1 MLEVKENYLMH
12 DYRNHIGII
21 GGGISGLTLGCALL
35 KEGIPVA
42 IFEKMPQE
50 TSHGAAIS
58 LSSNALRLLDR
69 LDIYHD
75 LKNQSFIH
83 SEASIQGPQKEISS
97 FQTPEVIT
105 TRRQTLMS
113 LLYSRYLNLGGEIFH
128 HHDLASFDEVKCEV
142 EFTNENKFTL
152 KHLAACDGIRSSI
165 RDTFF
170 AANQNPKYSGYSAW
184 RGIGKSNLQKIHFA
198 LGPDS
203 HIVSYPIN
211 KEGDVSFVAV
221 KKEDYQFK
229 ESWKEEGSISDLL
242 DDFSAY
248 DSKIFPAL
256 EDSVTLYK
264 WGIYIRSP
272 LKSMIAKNITLLGD
286 AAHPM
291 VPFLGQGACM
301 AIEDSYSFAMACKVH
316 MTNLAIAQEAY
327 DYVRSRRTKKIQ
339 QLSMMQGRVYHLK
352 NSILVALRNAA
363 MRYTNIP
370 GNDLKRIHDYD
381 AHNEMQMHLAEH
393 RKKFF

>member
-1 MLEVKENYLMH
+1 MS

-35 KEGIPVA
+35 KQGIPA
-42 IFEKMPQE
+42 IVFEKMPEE

-69 LDIYHD
+69 LDIYVD
-75 LKNQSFIH
+75 LKDQSFIH
-83 SEASIQGPQKEISS
+83 SAASIQGPHREISS
-97 FQTPEVIT
+97 FQTPEVLT

-113 LLYSRYLNLGGEIFH
+113 LLYSRYIDLGGAILH
-128 HHDLASFDEVKCEV
+128 HHDFASFDLAKCEV
-142 EFTNENKFTL
+142 KFTNENKYTL

-165 RDTFF
+165 RDIFF
-170 AANQNPKYSGYSAW
+170 AANQDPKYSGYSAW

-229 ESWKEEGSISDLL
+229 ESWKEEGSVKDLQ
-242 DDFSAY
+242 DDFSIY
-248 DSKIFPAL
+248 DFKIFPAL
-256 EDSVTLYK
+256 EDSMPLYK
-264 WGIYIRSP
+264 WGIYIRPP

-301 AIEDSYSFAMACKVH
+301 AIEDSYSFAMACKENIA
-316 MTNLAIAQEAY
+316 NLSIAQQVY
-327 DYVRSRRTKKIQ
+327 DFVRSQRTKKIQ
-339 QLSMMQGRVYHLK
+339 RLSMMQGKIYHMK
-352 NSILVALRNAA
+352 NPLLVAARNAV
-363 MRYTNIP
+363 MKYTNIP
-370 GNDLKRIHDYD
+370 GNDLKKIHDYN
-381 AHNEMQMHLAEH
+381 AHDEMQTYLAFGDL
-393 RKKFF
+393 RYINSGKG

>member
-35 KEGIPVA
+35 KEGIPA
-42 IFEKMPQE
+42 IIFEKMPEE
-50 TSHGAAIS
+50 TSHGASIS
-58 LSSNALRLLDR
+58 LSLNALRLLDR
-69 LDIYHD
+69 LGIYYD

-381 AHNEMQMHLAEH
+381 AHNEMQMHLA
-393 RKKFF
+393 KCICISL

>member
-1 MLEVKENYLMH
+1 MSDY
-12 DYRNHIGII
+12 YRNHIGII
-21 GGGISGLTLGCALL
+21 GGGIAGLTLGCALL
-35 KEGIPVA
+35 KQGIPA
-42 IFEKMPQE
+42 IIFEKMSEE

-58 LSSNALRLLDR
+58 LSFNALCLLDR
-69 LDIYHD
+69 LDIYAD

-97 FQTPEVIT
+97 FQTPEVLT

-113 LLYSRYLNLGGEIFH
+113 LLYSRYIKLGGEICH
-128 HHDLASFDEVKCEV
+128 HHDLESFDVVKSEVT
-142 EFTNENKFTL
+142 FTNQNKYAL

-165 RDTFF
+165 RDAFF
-170 AANQNPKYSGYSAW
+170 AANQDPKYSGYSAW

-211 KEGDVSFVAV
+211 KDGDVSFVAV

-256 EDSVTLYK
+256 EDSAQIYK
-264 WGIYIRSP
+264 WGIYIRPP
-272 LKSMIAKNITLLGD
+272 LKSMITKNITLLGD

-301 AIEDSYSFAMACKVH
+301 AIEDSYSFAMACKEH
-316 MTNLAIAQEAY
+316 MTNLANAQTDY
-327 DYVRSRRTKKIQ
+327 DYVRSKRTKKIQ
-339 QLSMMQGRVYHLK
+339 QLSMMQGKVYHLK
-352 NSILVALRNAA
+352 NPILVAARNAIIKH
-363 MRYTNIP
+363 TNIP

-381 AHNEMQMHLAEH
+381 AHDEMQIHLT
-393 RKKFF
+393 

>member
-1 MLEVKENYLMH
+1 MS

-21 GGGISGLTLGCALL
+21 GGGIAGLTLGCALL
-35 KEGIPVA
+35 KQGIPA
-42 IFEKMPQE
+42 IIFEKMPEE

-58 LSSNALRLLDR
+58 LSSNALCLLDR
-69 LDIYHD
+69 LEIYND
-75 LKNQSFIH
+75 LKNQSFVH
-83 SEASIQGPQKEISS
+83 SAASIQGPQKEISS
-97 FQTPEVIT
+97 FQTPEVLT

-113 LLYSRYLNLGGEIFH
+113 LMYSRYIDLGGAILH
-128 HHDLASFDEVKCEV
+128 HHDFASFDVAKCEV
-142 EFTNENKFTL
+142 TFTNENKYIL

-170 AANQNPKYSGYSAW
+170 AANQDPKYSGYSAW

-211 KEGDVSFVAV
+211 KEGEVSFVAV

-242 DDFSAY
+242 NDFSAF
-248 DSKIFPAL
+248 DSKIFPEL

-264 WGIYIRSP
+264 WGIYIRPP
-272 LKSMIAKNITLLGD
+272 LKSLISKNITLLGD

-301 AIEDSYSFAMACKVH
+301 AIEDSYSFAMACREH
-316 MTNLAIAQEAY
+316 IFNMANAQEAY
-327 DYVRSRRTKKIQ
+327 DYVRSKRTKKIQ
-339 QLSMMQGRVYHLK
+339 QLSMMQGKVYHLK
-352 NSILVALRNAA
+352 NPILVAMRNAT

-381 AHNEMQMHLAEH
+381 AHDEMQMHLA
-393 RKKFF
+393 

>member
-1 MLEVKENYLMH
+1 MS

-21 GGGISGLTLGCALL
+21 GGGIAGLTLGCALL
-35 KEGIPVA
+35 EQGIPA
-42 IFEKMPQE
+42 IIFEKMPEE

-69 LDIYHD
+69 LEIYND
-75 LKNQSFIH
+75 LKNQSFVH
-83 SEASIQGPQKEISS
+83 SAASIQGPQKEISS
-97 FQTPEVIT
+97 FPTPEVLT

-113 LLYSRYLNLGGEIFH
+113 LLYSRYINLGGEIFH
-128 HHDLASFDEVKCEV
+128 HHDFASFDVAKCEV
-142 EFTNENKFTL
+142 TFTNENKYTL

-170 AANQNPKYSGYSAW
+170 AANQDPKYSGYSAW

-256 EDSVTLYK
+256 EDSLTLYK
-264 WGIYIRSP
+264 WGIYIRPP

-301 AIEDSYSFAMACKVH
+301 AIEDSYSFAMACKEH
-316 MTNLAIAQEAY
+316 MANLANAQEAY
-327 DYVRSRRTKKIQ
+327 DYVRSKRTKKIQ
-339 QLSMMQGRVYHLK
+339 QLSMIQGKVYHLK
-352 NSILVALRNAA
+352 NPILVAMRNAA

-381 AHNEMQMHLAEH
+381 AHDEMQIYLAFGNH
-393 RKKFF
+393 RNTNSRKGF

>member
-1 MLEVKENYLMH
+1 MIG
-12 DYRNHIGII
+12 YRNHIGII

-35 KEGIPVA
+35 KQGIPA
-42 IFEKMPQE
+42 IIFEKMPEE

-69 LDIYHD
+69 LDIYVD

-83 SEASIQGPQKEISS
+83 SAASIQGPHREISS
-97 FQTPEVIT
+97 FQTPEVLT

-113 LLYSRYLNLGGEIFH
+113 LLYSRYINLGGEIFH
-128 HHDLASFDEVKCEV
+128 HHDLASFDAVKCEV
-142 EFTNENKFTL
+142 TFTNENKYTL

-170 AANQNPKYSGYSAW
+170 AANQDPKYSGYSAW
-184 RGIGKSNLQKIHFA
+184 RGIGKSSLQKI
-198 LGPDS
+198 

-221 KKEDYQFK
+221 RKENYQFK
-229 ESWKEEGSISDLL
+229 ESWKEEGSILDLL
-242 DDFSAY
+242 NDFSDY

-264 WGIYIRSP
+264 WGIYIRPP
-272 LKSMIAKNITLLGD
+272 LKSMITNNITLLGD

-301 AIEDSYSFAMACKVH
+301 AIEDSYSFAMACKEH
-316 MTNLAIAQEAY
+316 MTNLVNAQEAY
-327 DYVRSRRTKKIQ
+327 DYVRSKRTKKIQ
-339 QLSMMQGRVYHLK
+339 RLSMMQGKMYHMK
-352 NSILVALRNAA
+352 NPLLVAARNAV
-363 MRYTNIP
+363 MKYTNIP

-381 AHNEMQMHLAEH
+381 AHDEMQIYLAFGDLRH
-393 RKKFF
+393 INF

>member
-1 MLEVKENYLMH
+1 MS

-21 GGGISGLTLGCALL
+21 GGGIAGLTLGCALL
-35 KEGIPVA
+35 KQGIPA
-42 IFEKMPQE
+42 IIFEKMSEE

-58 LSSNALRLLDR
+58 LSFNALCLLDR
-69 LDIYHD
+69 LDIYAD

-97 FQTPEVIT
+97 FQTPEVLT

-113 LLYSRYLNLGGEIFH
+113 LLYSRYIKLGGEICH
-128 HHDLASFDEVKCEV
+128 HHDLESFDVVKSEVT
-142 EFTNENKFTL
+142 FTNQNKYAL

-170 AANQNPKYSGYSAW
+170 AANQDPKYSGYSAW

-211 KEGDVSFVAV
+211 KDGDVSFVAV

-256 EDSVTLYK
+256 EDSAQIYK
-264 WGIYIRSP
+264 WGIYIRPP

-301 AIEDSYSFAMACKVH
+301 AIEDSYSFAMACKEH
-316 MTNLAIAQEAY
+316 MTNLANAQTDY
-327 DYVRSRRTKKIQ
+327 DYVRSKRTKKIQ
-339 QLSMMQGRVYHLK
+339 QLSMMQGKVYHLK
-352 NSILVALRNAA
+352 NPILVAARNAIIKH
-363 MRYTNIP
+363 TNIP

-381 AHNEMQMHLAEH
+381 AHDEMQIHLT
-393 RKKFF
+393 

>member
-1 MLEVKENYLMH
+1 MG

-21 GGGISGLTLGCALL
+21 GGGIAGLTLGCALL
-35 KEGIPVA
+35 KQGIPA
-42 IFEKMPQE
+42 IIFEKMPEE

-69 LDIYHD
+69 LEIYND
-75 LKNQSFIH
+75 LKSQSFVH
-83 SEASIQGPQKEISS
+83 SAASIQGPQKEISS
-97 FQTPEVIT
+97 FQTPEVLT

-113 LLYSRYLNLGGEIFH
+113 LMYSRYIDLGGAILH
-128 HHDLASFDEVKCEV
+128 HHDFASFDVAKCEV
-142 EFTNENKFTL
+142 TFTNENKYIL

-170 AANQNPKYSGYSAW
+170 AANQDPKYSGYSAW

-229 ESWKEEGSISDLL
+229 ESWKEEGSVKDLQ
-242 DDFSAY
+242 DDFSIY

-256 EDSVTLYK
+256 EDSMPLYK
-264 WGIYIRSP
+264 WGIYIRPP

-301 AIEDSYSFAMACKVH
+301 AIEDSYSFAMACKENIA
-316 MTNLAIAQEAY
+316 NLSITQQAY
-327 DYVRSRRTKKIQ
+327 DFVRSQRTKKIQ
-339 QLSMMQGRVYHLK
+339 RLSMMQGKIYHMK
-352 NSILVALRNAA
+352 NPLLVAARNAV
-363 MRYTNIP
+363 MKYTNIP
-370 GNDLKRIHDYD
+370 GNDLKKIHDYD
-381 AHNEMQMHLAEH
+381 AHDEMQIYLAFGDL
-393 RKKFF
+393 RYINSGKG

>member
-1 MLEVKENYLMH
+1 MS

-21 GGGISGLTLGCALL
+21 GGGIAGLTLGCALL
-35 KEGIPVA
+35 KQGIPA
-42 IFEKMPQE
+42 IIFEKMSEE

-58 LSSNALRLLDR
+58 LSFNALCLLDR
-69 LDIYHD
+69 LDIYAD

-97 FQTPEVIT
+97 FQTPEVLT

-113 LLYSRYLNLGGEIFH
+113 LLYSRYIKLGGEICH
-128 HHDLASFDEVKCEV
+128 HHDLESFDVVKSEVT
-142 EFTNENKFTL
+142 FTNQNKYAL

-165 RDTFF
+165 RDAFF
-170 AANQNPKYSGYSAW
+170 AANQDPKYSGYSAW

-211 KEGDVSFVAV
+211 KDGDVSFVAV

-256 EDSVTLYK
+256 EDSAQIYK
-264 WGIYIRSP
+264 WGIYIRPP

-301 AIEDSYSFAMACKVH
+301 AIEDSYSFAMACKEH
-316 MTNLAIAQEAY
+316 MTNLANAQTAY
-327 DYVRSRRTKKIQ
+327 DYVRSKRTKKIQ
-339 QLSMMQGRVYHLK
+339 QLSMMQGKVYHLK
-352 NSILVALRNAA
+352 NPILVAARNAIIKH
-363 MRYTNIP
+363 TNIP

-381 AHNEMQMHLAEH
+381 AHDEMQIHLT
-393 RKKFF
+393 

>member
-1 MLEVKENYLMH
+1 MS

-21 GGGISGLTLGCALL
+21 GGGIAGLTLGCALL
-35 KEGIPVA
+35 EQGIPA
-42 IFEKMPQE
+42 IIFEKMPEE

-69 LDIYHD
+69 LEIYND
-75 LKNQSFIH
+75 LKNQSFVH
-83 SEASIQGPQKEISS
+83 SAASIQGPQKEISS
-97 FQTPEVIT
+97 FSTPEVLT

-113 LLYSRYLNLGGEIFH
+113 LLYSRYINLGGEIFH
-128 HHDLASFDEVKCEV
+128 HHDFASFDVAKCEV
-142 EFTNENKFTL
+142 TFTNENKYTL

-170 AANQNPKYSGYSAW
+170 AANQDPKYSGYSAW

-229 ESWKEEGSISDLL
+229 ESWKEEGSVKDLQ
-242 DDFSAY
+242 DDFSIY

-256 EDSVTLYK
+256 EDSMPLYK
-264 WGIYIRSP
+264 WGIYIRPP

-301 AIEDSYSFAMACKVH
+301 SIEDSYSFAMACKENIA
-316 MTNLAIAQEAY
+316 NLSIAQQAY
-327 DYVRSRRTKKIQ
+327 DFVRSQRTKKIQ
-339 QLSMMQGRVYHLK
+339 RLSMMQGKIYHMK
-352 NSILVALRNAA
+352 NPLLVAARNAV
-363 MRYTNIP
+363 MKYTNIP
-370 GNDLKRIHDYD
+370 GNDLKKIHNYD
-381 AHNEMQMHLAEH
+381 AHDEMQMHLAFGDL
-393 RKKFF
+393 RYINSGKG

>member
-1 MLEVKENYLMH
+1 MS

-21 GGGISGLTLGCALL
+21 GGGIAGLTLGCALL
-35 KEGIPVA
+35 KQGIPA
-42 IFEKMPQE
+42 IIFEKMSEE

-58 LSSNALRLLDR
+58 LSFNALCLLDR
-69 LDIYHD
+69 LDIYAD

-97 FQTPEVIT
+97 FQTPEVLT

-113 LLYSRYLNLGGEIFH
+113 LLYSRYIKLGGEICH
-128 HHDLASFDEVKCEV
+128 HHDLESFDVVKSEVT
-142 EFTNENKFTL
+142 FTNQNKYAL

-165 RDTFF
+165 RDAFF
-170 AANQNPKYSGYSAW
+170 AANQDPKYSGYSAW

-211 KEGDVSFVAV
+211 KDGDVSFVAV

-256 EDSVTLYK
+256 EDSAQIYK
-264 WGIYIRSP
+264 WGIYIRPP
-272 LKSMIAKNITLLGD
+272 LKSMITKNITLLGD

-301 AIEDSYSFAMACKVH
+301 AIEDSYSFAMACKEH
-316 MTNLAIAQEAY
+316 MTNLANAQTDY
-327 DYVRSRRTKKIQ
+327 DHVRSKRTKKIQ
-339 QLSMMQGRVYHLK
+339 QLSMMQGKVYHLK
-352 NSILVALRNAA
+352 NPILVAARNAIIKH
-363 MRYTNIP
+363 TNIP

-381 AHNEMQMHLAEH
+381 AHDEMQIHLT
-393 RKKFF
+393 

>member
-1 MLEVKENYLMH
+1 MS

-21 GGGISGLTLGCALL
+21 GGGIAGLTLGCALL
-35 KEGIPVA
+35 KQGIPA
-42 IFEKMPQE
+42 IIFEKMSEE

-58 LSSNALRLLDR
+58 LSFNALCLLDR
-69 LDIYHD
+69 LDIYAD

-97 FQTPEVIT
+97 FQTPEVLT

-113 LLYSRYLNLGGEIFH
+113 LLYSRYIKLGGEICH
-128 HHDLASFDEVKCEV
+128 HHDLESFDVVKSEVT
-142 EFTNENKFTL
+142 FTNQNKYAL

-165 RDTFF
+165 RDAFF
-170 AANQNPKYSGYSAW
+170 AANQDPKYSGYSAW

-211 KEGDVSFVAV
+211 KDGDVSFVAV

-256 EDSVTLYK
+256 EDSAQIYK
-264 WGIYIRSP
+264 WGIYIRPP
-272 LKSMIAKNITLLGD
+272 LKSMITKNITLLGD

-301 AIEDSYSFAMACKVH
+301 AIEDSYSFAMACKEH
-316 MTNLAIAQEAY
+316 MTNLANAQTDY
-327 DYVRSRRTKKIQ
+327 DYVRSKRTKKIQ
-339 QLSMMQGRVYHLK
+339 QLSMMQGKVYHLK
-352 NSILVALRNAA
+352 NPILVAARNAIIKH
-363 MRYTNIP
+363 TNIP

-381 AHNEMQMHLAEH
+381 AHNEMQIHLT
-393 RKKFF
+393 

>member
-1 MLEVKENYLMH
+1 MSDH
-12 DYRNHIGII
+12 RNHIGII
-21 GGGISGLTLGCALL
+21 GGGIAGLTLGCALL
-35 KEGIPVA
+35 EQGIPA
-42 IFEKMPQE
+42 IIFEKMPEE

-69 LDIYHD
+69 LEIYND
-75 LKNQSFIH
+75 LKNQSFVH
-83 SEASIQGPQKEISS
+83 SAASIQGPQMEISS
-97 FQTPEVIT
+97 FTTPEVLT

-113 LLYSRYLNLGGEIFH
+113 LLYSRYINLGGEIFH
-128 HHDLASFDEVKCEV
+128 HHDFARFDVAKCEV
-142 EFTNENKFTL
+142 TFTNENKYTL

-165 RDTFF
+165 RDIFF
-170 AANQNPKYSGYSAW
+170 AANQDPKYSGYSAW

-229 ESWKEEGSISDLL
+229 ESWKEEGSVKDLQ
-242 DDFSAY
+242 DDFSIY

-256 EDSVTLYK
+256 EDSMPLYK
-264 WGIYIRSP
+264 WGIYIRPP

-301 AIEDSYSFAMACKVH
+301 AIEDSYSFAMACKENIA
-316 MTNLAIAQEAY
+316 NLSIAQQAY
-327 DYVRSRRTKKIQ
+327 DFVRSQRTKKIQ
-339 QLSMMQGRVYHLK
+339 RLSMMQGKIYHMK
-352 NSILVALRNAA
+352 NPLLVAARNAV
-363 MRYTNIP
+363 MKYTNIP
-370 GNDLKRIHDYD
+370 GNDLKKIHNYD
-381 AHNEMQMHLAEH
+381 AHDEMQMHLAFGDL
-393 RKKFF
+393 RYINSGKG

>member
-1 MLEVKENYLMH
+1 MS

-21 GGGISGLTLGCALL
+21 GGGIAGLTLGCALL
-35 KEGIPVA
+35 KQGIPA
-42 IFEKMPQE
+42 IIFEKMSEE

-58 LSSNALRLLDR
+58 LSFNALCLLDR
-69 LDIYHD
+69 LDIYAD

-97 FQTPEVIT
+97 FQTPEVLT

-113 LLYSRYLNLGGEIFH
+113 LLYSRYIKLGGEICH
-128 HHDLASFDEVKCEV
+128 HHDLESFDVVKSEVT
-142 EFTNENKFTL
+142 FTNQNKYAL

-165 RDTFF
+165 RDAFF
-170 AANQNPKYSGYSAW
+170 AANQDPKYSGYSAW

-211 KEGDVSFVAV
+211 KDGDVSFVAV
-221 KKEDYQFK
+221 KKEDHQFK

-256 EDSVTLYK
+256 EDSAQIYK
-264 WGIYIRSP
+264 WGIYIRPP
-272 LKSMIAKNITLLGD
+272 LKSMITKNITLLGD

-301 AIEDSYSFAMACKVH
+301 AIEDSYSFAMACKEH
-316 MTNLAIAQEAY
+316 MTNLANAQTDY
-327 DYVRSRRTKKIQ
+327 DYVRSKRTKKIQ
-339 QLSMMQGRVYHLK
+339 QLSMMQGKVYHLK
-352 NSILVALRNAA
+352 NPILVAARNAIIKH
-363 MRYTNIP
+363 TNIP

-381 AHNEMQMHLAEH
+381 AHDEMQIHLT
-393 RKKFF
+393 

>member
-12 DYRNHIGII
+12 DYRNYIGII

-35 KEGIPVA
+35 KEGIPVV

-69 LDIYHD
+69 LEIYHD

-83 SEASIQGPQKEISS
+83 SEASIQGPQKEITS

-142 EFTNENKFTL
+142 KFTNENKFTL

-301 AIEDSYSFAMACKVH
+301 AIEDSYSFAMACKEH
-316 MTNLAIAQEAY
+316 MTNFVNAQVAY
-327 DYVRSRRTKKIQ
+327 DYVRSMRTQKIQ
-339 QLSMMQGRVYHLK
+339 KLSMMQGKVYHLK
-352 NSILVALRNAA
+352 NPILVAMRNAA

-381 AHNEMQMHLAEH
+381 AHDEMQMHLA
-393 RKKFF
+393 

>member
-1 MLEVKENYLMH
+1 MS

-21 GGGISGLTLGCALL
+21 GGGIAGLTLGCALL
-35 KEGIPVA
+35 KQGIPA
-42 IFEKMPQE
+42 IIFEKMPEE

-69 LDIYHD
+69 LEIYND
-75 LKNQSFIH
+75 LKNQSFVH
-83 SEASIQGPQKEISS
+83 SAASIQGPQKEISS
-97 FQTPEVIT
+97 FQTPEVLT

-113 LLYSRYLNLGGEIFH
+113 LLYSRYIDLGGAILH
-128 HHDLASFDEVKCEV
+128 HHDFASFDLAKCEV
-142 EFTNENKFTL
+142 KFTNENKYIL

-170 AANQNPKYSGYSAW
+170 AANQDPKYSGYSAW

-229 ESWKEEGSISDLL
+229 ESWKEEGSVKDLQ
-242 DDFSAY
+242 DDFSIY

-256 EDSVTLYK
+256 EDSMPLYK
-264 WGIYIRSP
+264 WGIYIRPP

-301 AIEDSYSFAMACKVH
+301 AIEDSYSFAMACKENIAN
-316 MTNLAIAQEAY
+316 MSIAQQAY
-327 DYVRSRRTKKIQ
+327 DFVRSQRTKKIQ
-339 QLSMMQGRVYHLK
+339 RLSMMQGKIYHMK
-352 NSILVALRNAA
+352 NPLLVAARNAV
-363 MRYTNIP
+363 MKYTNIP
-370 GNDLKRIHDYD
+370 GNDLKKIHDYD
-381 AHNEMQMHLAEH
+381 AHDEMQIYLAFGDL
-393 RKKFF
+393 RYINSGKG

>member
-1 MLEVKENYLMH
+1 MS

-21 GGGISGLTLGCALL
+21 GGGIAGLTLGCALL
-35 KEGIPVA
+35 EQGIPA
-42 IFEKMPQE
+42 IIFEKMPEE

-69 LDIYHD
+69 LEIYND
-75 LKNQSFIH
+75 LKNQSFVH
-83 SEASIQGPQKEISS
+83 SAASIQGPQMEISS
-97 FQTPEVIT
+97 FPTPEVLT

-113 LLYSRYLNLGGEIFH
+113 LLYSRYINLGGEIFH
-128 HHDLASFDEVKCEV
+128 HHDFASFDVAKCEV
-142 EFTNENKFTL
+142 TFTNENKYTL

-170 AANQNPKYSGYSAW
+170 AANQDPKYSGYSAW

-221 KKEDYQFK
+221 RKEDYQFK
-229 ESWKEEGSISDLL
+229 ESWKEEGSVKDLQ
-242 DDFSAY
+242 DDFSIY

-256 EDSVTLYK
+256 EDSMPLYK
-264 WGIYIRSP
+264 WGIYIRPP

-301 AIEDSYSFAMACKVH
+301 AIEDSYSFAMACKENIA
-316 MTNLAIAQEAY
+316 NLSIAQQAY
-327 DYVRSRRTKKIQ
+327 DFVRSQRTKKIQ
-339 QLSMMQGRVYHLK
+339 RLSMMQGKAYHLK
-352 NSILVALRNAA
+352 NPILVAMRNAA

-381 AHNEMQMHLAEH
+381 AHDEMQMHLAWH

>member
-1 MLEVKENYLMH
+1 MS

-21 GGGISGLTLGCALL
+21 GGGIAGLTLGCALL
-35 KEGIPVA
+35 KQDIPA
-42 IFEKMPQE
+42 IIFEKMSEE

-58 LSSNALRLLDR
+58 LSFNALCLLDR
-69 LDIYHD
+69 LDIYAD

-97 FQTPEVIT
+97 FQTPEVLT

-113 LLYSRYLNLGGEIFH
+113 LLYSRYIKLGGEICH
-128 HHDLASFDEVKCEV
+128 HHDLESFDVVKSEVT
-142 EFTNENKFTL
+142 FTNQNKYAL

-165 RDTFF
+165 RDAFF
-170 AANQNPKYSGYSAW
+170 AANQDPKYSGYSAW

-211 KEGDVSFVAV
+211 KDGDVSFVAV

-229 ESWKEEGSISDLL
+229 ESWKEEGSISNLL

-256 EDSVTLYK
+256 EDSAQIYK
-264 WGIYIRSP
+264 WGIYIRPP
-272 LKSMIAKNITLLGD
+272 LKSMITKNITLLGD

-301 AIEDSYSFAMACKVH
+301 AIEDSYSFAMACKEH
-316 MTNLAIAQEAY
+316 MTNLANAQTDY
-327 DYVRSRRTKKIQ
+327 DYVRSKRTKKIQ
-339 QLSMMQGRVYHLK
+339 QLSMMQGKVYHLK
-352 NSILVALRNAA
+352 NPILVAARNAIIKH
-363 MRYTNIP
+363 TNIP

-381 AHNEMQMHLAEH
+381 AHDEMQIHLT
-393 RKKFF
+393 

>member
-1 MLEVKENYLMH
+1 MS

-21 GGGISGLTLGCALL
+21 GGGIAGLTLGCALL
-35 KEGIPVA
+35 KQGIPA
-42 IFEKMPQE
+42 IIFEKMSEE

-58 LSSNALRLLDR
+58 LSFNALCLLDR
-69 LDIYHD
+69 LDIYAD

-97 FQTPEVIT
+97 FQTPEVLT

-113 LLYSRYLNLGGEIFH
+113 LLYSRYIKLGGEICH
-128 HHDLASFDEVKCEV
+128 HHDLESFDVVKSEVT
-142 EFTNENKFTL
+142 FTNQNKYAL

-165 RDTFF
+165 RDAFF
-170 AANQNPKYSGYSAW
+170 AANQDPKYSGYSAW
-184 RGIGKSNLQKIHFA
+184 RGIGKSSLQKIHFA

-211 KEGDVSFVAV
+211 KDGDVSFVAV

-256 EDSVTLYK
+256 EDSAQIYK
-264 WGIYIRSP
+264 WGIYIRPP
-272 LKSMIAKNITLLGD
+272 LKSMITKNITLLGD

-301 AIEDSYSFAMACKVH
+301 AIEDSYSFAMACKEH
-316 MTNLAIAQEAY
+316 MTNLANAQTGY
-327 DYVRSRRTKKIQ
+327 DYVRSKRTKKIQ
-339 QLSMMQGRVYHLK
+339 QLSMMQGKVYHLK
-352 NSILVALRNAA
+352 NPILVAARNAIIKH
-363 MRYTNIP
+363 TNIP

-381 AHNEMQMHLAEH
+381 AHDEMQIHLT
-393 RKKFF
+393 

>member
-1 MLEVKENYLMH
+1 MS

-21 GGGISGLTLGCALL
+21 GGGIAGLTLGCALL
-35 KEGIPVA
+35 EQGIPA
-42 IFEKMPQE
+42 IIFEKMPEE

-69 LDIYHD
+69 LEIYND
-75 LKNQSFIH
+75 LKNQSFVH
-83 SEASIQGPQKEISS
+83 SAASIQGPQKEISS
-97 FQTPEVIT
+97 FQTPEVLT

-113 LLYSRYLNLGGEIFH
+113 LLYSRYIDLGGAILH
-128 HHDLASFDEVKCEV
+128 HHDFASFDLAKCEV
-142 EFTNENKFTL
+142 KFTNENKYTL

-170 AANQNPKYSGYSAW
+170 AANQDPKYSGYSAW

-229 ESWKEEGSISDLL
+229 ESWKEEGSVKDLQ
-242 DDFSAY
+242 DDFSIY

-256 EDSVTLYK
+256 EDSMPLYK
-264 WGIYIRSP
+264 WGIYIRPP

-301 AIEDSYSFAMACKVH
+301 AIEDSYSFAMACKENIAN
-316 MTNLAIAQEAY
+316 MSIAQQAY
-327 DYVRSRRTKKIQ
+327 DFVRSQRTKKIQ
-339 QLSMMQGRVYHLK
+339 RLSMMQGKIYHMK
-352 NSILVALRNAA
+352 NPLLVAARNAV
-363 MRYTNIP
+363 MKYTNIP
-370 GNDLKRIHDYD
+370 GNDLKKIHDYN
-381 AHNEMQMHLAEH
+381 AHDEMQTYLAFGDL
-393 RKKFF
+393 RYINSGKG

>member
-1 MLEVKENYLMH
+1 MS

-21 GGGISGLTLGCALL
+21 GGGIAGLTLGCALL
-35 KEGIPVA
+35 EQGIPA
-42 IFEKMPQE
+42 IIFEKMPEE

-69 LDIYHD
+69 LEIYND
-75 LKNQSFIH
+75 LKNQSFVH
-83 SEASIQGPQKEISS
+83 SAASIQGPQMEISS
-97 FQTPEVIT
+97 FPTPEVLT

-113 LLYSRYLNLGGEIFH
+113 LLYSRYINLGGEIFH
-128 HHDLASFDEVKCEV
+128 HHDFASFDVAICEV
-142 EFTNENKFTL
+142 TFTNENKYTL

-170 AANQNPKYSGYSAW
+170 AANQDPKYSGYSAW

-229 ESWKEEGSISDLL
+229 ESWKEEGSVKDLQ
-242 DDFSAY
+242 DDFSIY

-256 EDSVTLYK
+256 EDSMPLYK
-264 WGIYIRSP
+264 WGIYIRPP

-301 AIEDSYSFAMACKVH
+301 AIEDSYSFAMACKENIA
-316 MTNLAIAQEAY
+316 NLSIAQQAY
-327 DYVRSRRTKKIQ
+327 DFVRSQRTKKIQ
-339 QLSMMQGRVYHLK
+339 RLSMMQGKIYHMK
-352 NSILVALRNAA
+352 NPLLVAARNAV
-363 MRYTNIP
+363 MKYTNIP
-370 GNDLKRIHDYD
+370 GNDLKKIHDYD
-381 AHNEMQMHLAEH
+381 AHDEMQIYLAFGDL
-393 RKKFF
+393 RYINSGKG

>member
-1 MLEVKENYLMH
+1 MSDH
-12 DYRNHIGII
+12 RNHIGII
-21 GGGISGLTLGCALL
+21 GGGIAGLTLGCALL
-35 KEGIPVA
+35 EQGIPA
-42 IFEKMPQE
+42 IIFEKMPEE

-58 LSSNALRLLDR
+58 LSSNALRLLDK
-69 LDIYHD
+69 LEIYND
-75 LKNQSFIH
+75 LKNQSFVH
-83 SEASIQGPQKEISS
+83 SAASIQGPQMEISS
-97 FQTPEVIT
+97 FTTPEVLT

-113 LLYSRYLNLGGEIFH
+113 LLYSRYINLGGEIFH
-128 HHDLASFDEVKCEV
+128 HHDFARFDVAKCEV
-142 EFTNENKFTL
+142 TFTNENKYTL

-170 AANQNPKYSGYSAW
+170 AANQDPKYSGYSAW

-229 ESWKEEGSISDLL
+229 ESWKEEGSVKDLQ
-242 DDFSAY
+242 DDFSIY

-256 EDSVTLYK
+256 EDSMPLYK
-264 WGIYIRSP
+264 WGIYIRPP

-301 AIEDSYSFAMACKVH
+301 SIEDSYSFAMAFKENIA
-316 MTNLAIAQEAY
+316 NLSIAQQAY
-327 DYVRSRRTKKIQ
+327 DFVRSQRTKKIQ
-339 QLSMMQGRVYHLK
+339 RLSMMQGKIYHMK
-352 NSILVALRNAA
+352 NPLLVAARNAV
-363 MRYTNIP
+363 MKYTNIP
-370 GNDLKRIHDYD
+370 GNDLKKIHNYD
-381 AHNEMQMHLAEH
+381 AHDEMQMHLAFGDL
-393 RKKFF
+393 RYINSGKG